1 VNRSEQAIHRSCIH
15 YLRTVLPNS
24 WLVMHAAN
32 GGLRSK
38 SEAGIFKALGVVPG
52 WPDISIFGEEAK
64 GCAAFFFEVK
74 TRKGRLSENQQNCI
88 DKLRDL
94 GFPVAVVHS
103 LEEVEQSLRYWGI
116 PLRGGLA

>member
-1 VNRSEQAIHRSCIH
+1 MKREEERIHRSIIH

-24 WLVMHAAN
+24 WLCMHAAN
-32 GGLRSK
+32 GGYRSK
-38 SEAGIFKALGVVPG
+38 SEAGIFKALGVIAG

-64 GCAAFFFEVK
+64 GCQAFFFEVK
-74 TRKGRLSENQQNCI
+74 ALKGRLSENQQSCI

-103 LEEVEQSLRYWGI
+103 IEEIEQSLKSWGI